1 MRLRPTLVAIFK
13 KNTLRLEPEPEPER
27 PINVSL
33 TLLKRSSYI
42 KHIVQVAA
50 GSDVRIALSEGEN
63 GARGGDTNF
72 YTIVL
77 GEWDNTRSVLN
88 R

>member
-1 MRLRPTLVAIFK
+1 MFQETAYFIETQARFLPYQWPNFNILNFK
-13 KNTLRLEPEPEPER
+13 YVFKVT
-27 PINVSL
+27 
-33 TLLKRSSYI
+33 
-42 KHIVQVAA
+42 A

-77 GEWDNTRSVLN
+77 GEWDNTRSVLH